1 MVRGKSDG
9 QAAKHALAGIAPT
22 AVELTAARQV
32 MASYNQKQ
40 LHSKTVSFNAFCKRN
55 GDPAAGVNEK
65 RPEMSA
71 YYHVYLAR
79 KAKTRGTVQSTT
91 TEYNGTKTKT

>member
-9 QAAKHALAGIAPT
+9 QAAKPALADIAPT
-22 AVELTAARQV
+22 AAELKAAREV

-40 LHSKTVSFNAFCKRN
+40 AHSKTVSFNAFCKRN
-55 GDPAAGVNEK
+55 GDPAAGVNEN
-65 RPEMSA
+65 RPEMLA
-71 YYHVYLAR
+71 FYHVYLAR

-91 TEYNGTKTKT
+91 TEYSENKKT